1 MNEQITDDAPLTKSK
16 PLRPLTMREE
26 RFAQGLLEGK
36 TQRESAVIAGYSPA
50 SAETIASE
58 KMRSLSFRQ
67 NLQAH
72 ALAQGIGVEFAL
84 GKLQELVNADTLVL
98 GGKDKDREY
107 WVQDGATRSKGVD
120 MFLKVMGAYP
130 DPRADVNVSA
140 LTTVVLRSADSLAVD
155 PFAVAGDGPAID
167 GEAREID
174 GGTDG
179 LP

>member
-1 MNEQITDDAPLTKSK
+1 MNEQPTDDAPLTKSK
-16 PLRPLTMREE
+16 PLSMREE
-26 RFAQGLLEGK
+26 LFAQGLLEGK
-36 TQRESAVIAGYSPA
+36 TQELAARDAGYSPA
-50 SAETIASE
+50 SARTIASE
-58 KMRSLSFRQ
+58 KMRSLSFRDR
-67 NLQAH
+67 LQAH

-140 LTTVVLRSADSLAVD
+140 AVTVVLRSADSLAVD
-155 PFAVAGDGPAID
+155 PFADGVTID

-174 GGTDG
+174 GGTSG